1 MLKKYIAILML
12 AVVIL
17 SGCVKVEDTYIDPPS
32 SAAVS
37 TASEED
43 VSKPVNRPDNVVG
56 DITEP
61 AQPVEEETLPPEP
74 KEPDIRRI
82 HLVCAG
88 DNLIHRSIYNQA
100 ARRAK
105 KNGAEGYDFCL
116 LYTSD
121 AADEL

>member
-61 AQPVEEETLPPEP
+61 AQPVEEETLPTEP
-74 KEPDIRRI
+74 KDIQSGSTACKEKRRGGLRFFI
-82 HLVCAG
+82 RL
-88 DNLIHRSIYNQA
+88 
-100 ARRAK
+100 
-105 KNGAEGYDFCL
+105 
-116 LYTSD
+116 
-121 AADEL
+121 